1 MRGVSA
7 GLVSTSQRSCC
18 RIQAISSQTSMDSIV
33 VGRKDGGTA
42 PDRFWE
48 EASDIFYQGLGKAK
62 RAKLDDTIHLE
73 DTIKSLQLTQSK
85 VSNEDGTHT
94 LRVASKDI
102 DIKVG
107 GVMRRLELMH

>member
-1 MRGVSA
+1 
-7 GLVSTSQRSCC
+7 
-18 RIQAISSQTSMDSIV
+18 MDSIV